1 MIEAII
7 CATRTLLL
15 QKISWM
21 IRPRMKGEF
30 EMESDP
36 KRTKL
41 EVEGD
46 ISIRP
51 VPPTRFKSVI
61 IKQIEDAEYCDTS
74 FQFVELSDGKSYLLG
89 GDMCCVKS
97 DGSIDGGLLPFPCD
111 KFVKIPGYDLMAC
124 SLNYYKKYTSI
135 GIFRLPG
142 LRLLSSF
149 KFSMRDENDMY
160 HFSADESS
168 SFGRGRF
175 IFASKYL
182 AYLVNVAE
190 DGHAVI
196 VSCVDMAA
204 CAALATIKGVKESY
218 RGVAHNILLYHDPSG
233 NPIAIINASSGR
245 VVLISMVGDH
255 CVPPSAYSRIRESV
269 KSDEDLLMGAFYEK
283 NYKHPENEIVLT
295 CEKLIDT
302 VYPLRIIHAH
312 HGRTYCARSQS
323 EAGVYGLEIWQ
334 PSTGGGRQLVTVGSD
349 GCMAFSLLDDTVQLL
364 YDGMPYRSVRASVRT
379 KTDLHHIAIHG
390 DVAFTASCSEKQGTF
405 WQLTCDNNP
414 LKLCVTEELGQEM
427 RYGKFTLMCSAF
439 SKDGALAV
447 TNSNDCDD
455 PVLSIITPNYL
466 S

>member
-1 MIEAII
+1 M
-7 CATRTLLL
+7 
-15 QKISWM
+15 S
-21 IRPRMKGEF
+21 RPREKGGS

-36 KRTKL
+36 KRTKF
-41 EVEGD
+41 EVEGE

-51 VPPTRFKSVI
+51 VPPTRFKSVKI
-61 IKQIEDAEYCDTS
+61 TQIEEAEYCDQS

-111 KFVKIPGYDLMAC
+111 KFVKIPGYDLLAC
-124 SLNYYKKYTSI
+124 SLNYFKKHSHI
-135 GIFRLPG
+135 GIFTLPG
-142 LRLLSSF
+142 LKLLSTF
-149 KFSMRDENDMY
+149 KFSMRGENDIY

-168 SFGRGRF
+168 SFGLGRF
-175 IFASKYL
+175 IFGSKYL
-182 AYLVNVAE
+182 AYLVDVSE

-218 RGVAHNILLYHDPSG
+218 KGVAHDILLYHDPSG
-233 NPIAIINASSGR
+233 NPIAIISASSGR
-245 VVLISMVGDH
+245 VVFISMIGDH
-255 CVPPSAYSRIRESV
+255 CVPPSNYSRMRESV
-269 KSDEDLLMGAFYEK
+269 KSDEDLLMAAFYEK
-283 NYKHPENEIVLT
+283 KHEDPENELVLT

-323 EAGVYGLEIWQ
+323 EAGVYDLQIWQ
-334 PSTGGGRQLVTVGSD
+334 PSTGGGRQLITVGSD
-349 GCMAFSLLDDTVQLL
+349 GCIAFSPLDDTVELL
-364 YDGMPYRSVRASVRT
+364 YGEMPYRSVRASVRT
-379 KTDLHHIAIHG
+379 KTVLHHVAIHG

-427 RYGKFTLMCSAF
+427 RYGKFTLMCAAF